1 MAKKQEQV
9 NEIVE
14 NEPVVINEKDII
26 SGEEVKETDVIDVN
40 APEVI
45 IEEKNKAEEETKAK
59 AVDEEKAK
67 VEKEAKAEEDAK
79 KAEEEAKAKAEA
91 EEKAKK
97 EADAK
102 STKVKLKILVAFTD
116 KYNGKYYE
124 ANDEITVDPARA
136 EELLSD
142 ERKLVEKVN

>member
-45 IEEKNKAEEETKAK
+45 IEEKNKAEEEAKAK
-59 AVDEEKAK
+59 AEAEEK
-67 VEKEAKAEEDAK
+67 AKAEEDTK

-97 EADAK
+97 EADVK

-116 KYNGKYYE
+116 KYNGKDYE
-124 ANDEITVDPARA
+124 ANDEIIVDPARA

>member
-26 SGEEVKETDVIDVN
+26 SEEVKETDVIDVN

-45 IEEKNKAEEETKAK
+45 IEEKNE
-59 AVDEEKAK
+59 
-67 VEKEAKAEEDAK
+67 
-79 KAEEEAKAKAEA
+79 AEEEAKAKAEA
-91 EEKAKK
+91 EAKAKAEAEEKAEKQ
-97 EADAK
+97 ADVK

-116 KYNGKYYE
+116 KYNGKDYG

>member
-1 MAKKQEQV
+1 MATKQENV
-9 NEIVE
+9 NE
-14 NEPVVINEKDII
+14 
-26 SGEEVKETDVIDVN
+26 
-40 APEVI
+40 
-45 IEEKNKAEEETKAK
+45 EEKLKAEEEAKAK
-59 AVDEEKAK
+59 AEAEEKAK
-67 VEKEAKAEEDAK
+67 AKA

-97 EADAK
+97 EADVK

-116 KYNGKYYE
+116 KYNGKDYG

>member
-14 NEPVVINEKDII
+14 NETVVINEKDII

-45 IEEKNKAEEETKAK
+45 IEEKNKAEEEAK
-59 AVDEEKAK
+59 AEEK
-67 VEKEAKAEEDAK
+67 AKAEEDAK

-97 EADAK
+97 EADVK

-116 KYNGKYYE
+116 KYNGKDYG

>member
-26 SGEEVKETDVIDVN
+26 SGEELKETDVIDVN

-45 IEEKNKAEEETKAK
+45 IEEKA
-59 AVDEEKAK
+59 
-67 VEKEAKAEEDAK
+67 

-91 EEKAKK
+91 EEKAKAEEEAKAKAEAEEKAKAEK
-97 EADAK
+97 EAKAK
-102 STKVKLKILVAFTD
+102 VEANSVKLKVLIAFTD
-116 KYNGKYYE
+116 KYTQAEY
-124 ANDEITVDPARA
+124 AINDEIVVDKDRA
-136 EELLSD
+136 KELLANSK
-142 ERKLVEKVN
+142 RLVEKLD

>member
-67 VEKEAKAEEDAK
+67 
-79 KAEEEAKAKAEA
+79 
-91 EEKAKK
+91 K

>member
-14 NEPVVINEKDII
+14 NETVVINKKDII

-45 IEEKNKAEEETKAK
+45 IEEKNKAEEEAKAK
-59 AVDEEKAK
+59 AEAEEKD
-67 VEKEAKAEEDAK
+67 KAEEDAK

-97 EADAK
+97 EADVK

-116 KYNGKYYE
+116 KYNGKDYG
-124 ANDEITVDPARA
+124 ANDVITVDPARA